1 MNEFENLGRLYVLCG
16 GAKEDFCLEG
26 SRLAK
31 FMHKLSRDIDE
42 GYFLAWLI
50 AHADSCTIT
59 ADGDLNVRFE
69 DREATERVTK
79 YTVSPDGMRCVIRT
93 ENIID
98 FNDDYIEVEIF
109 TEPDV
114 GDTEFHDVYKQLLDS
129 FADVLSSLQEEL
141 MKEGYTDETELHNNK
156 GAADSECERTAEK
169 ARTTCKRN
177 RGCRT
182 CGKGRKD

>member
-59 ADGDLNVRFE
+59 ADGDLNVQFE
-69 DREATERVTK
+69 VCEVTERVRK

-98 FNDDYIEVEIF
+98 FNDDYIEVENGDNE
-109 TEPDV
+109 TS
-114 GDTEFHDVYKQLLDS
+114 DTEFHDVYKQLLDS
-129 FADVLSSLQEEL
+129 FADVLNSLQEEL